1 MSIAADGSASSPIAI
16 PFLSTEISSVFG
28 AQPEIDPA
36 DDMHVSRTNT

>member
-1 MSIAADGSASSPIAI
+1 MSIALMAAPVPPIAI